1 MSERII
7 VCFYSKRVKVRLP
20 EQANHLQTAR
30 ALTKRAAA
38 RGGNVVAW
46 GARCIAF
53 DFDFDAVEDAI
64 ELASEEVGGE
74 DAPFGIGIAQGEQEP
89 IDEMVA
95 GYTLSW
101 GPALVRAEALARI
114 AREGEVLVE
123 PNLDPIRTGELL
135 TRGRRLR
142 SLGNERVRGLLLDTD
157 HPWRS
162 DLAAMVS
169 ELMTP
174 LLIGRPQLGEMLVP
188 AGNLG
193 IVRAA
198 RGFGGSR
205 FLGELARTLEPGRVL
220 RLSPSLM
227 GEPFGALRR
236 GLLKARS
243 RGQAPAVLEGTHAES
258 LESLLGGEGL
268 DLDSCAGLLRA
279 WLKPASARG
288 PSGAMLLD
296 DVHDIDSDTLE
307 AIRVAIE
314 DTPFRLI
321 VRAHPGAR
329 IPEALS
335 DLNVVVEVKLGCL
348 EGREAIDLARAWL
361 NGELDDGLAERFAKL
376 GRGEP
381 LAVSEALAEAL
392 EAGELVW
399 EDHRAVS
406 RRRRA
411 GRGEPQPAEHWIGGR
426 ARHLEAGPR
435 AVLFALA
442 VLGGEADTADVRAL
456 VERASDVQIEFDKVV
471 RALEASRWLR
481 RPSPELLSLPSASH
495 REAIVAE
502 LSSPRIAAWH
512 RAAAVVLANNNRP
525 LCAASA
531 SAHAM
536 LGGDFESAARMAR
549 RAAASARAVDLG
561 DTASALDTFCDTKD
575 PSLLSGRGLSASVF
589 PVDLFKEEQRIP
601 MSALP
606 SDSRPPPPLQI
617 PRPPKLP
624 GRIAAPKLPGSDVLA
639 FAAAGPLS
647 APGVRRAPGP
657 SAARPGPPPLPS
669 RASQQMRAQRPIS
682 IIPDEELE
690 LAAEE
695 PTTGVRNEL
704 ALKATELIRRGDWA
718 AVSALAAEL
727 RSTKR
732 HLGLAERLD
741 ALVKLG
747 QGDAL
752 EALGSLRRAAESATS
767 QANGD
772 RCRAA
777 LAHAIGLGAAG
788 RGAEALLE
796 ALAGLAYARESDDRR
811 GELACSRFIA
821 QLTETAGH
829 AGSGARWM
837 DAARRIQE

>member
-46 GARCIAF
+46 AARSIAF

-64 ELASEEVGGE
+64 EFASDEVGA
-74 DAPFGIGIAQGEQEP
+74 DDVPFGIGIAQGEQEP

-114 AREGEVLVE
+114 AREGDVLID

-142 SLGNERVRGLLLDTD
+142 ALGKERVKGLMLDTQ
-157 HPWRS
+157 HPWRG

-198 RGFGGSR
+198 RGLGGSR

-243 RGQAPAVLEGTHAES
+243 RGQAPAVLEGVHAES

-279 WLKPASARG
+279 WLKPASERG

-329 IPEALS
+329 VPEPLS
-335 DLNVVVEVKLGCL
+335 DLSVIVEVKLGAL

-381 LAVSEALAEAL
+381 LAVSEALSEAL

-406 RRRRA
+406 RRRKA
-411 GRGEPQPAEHWIGGR
+411 GRGDPHPAEHWIAGR

-435 AVLFALA
+435 AVLFGLA
-442 VLGGEADTADVRAL
+442 VLGGEADSADVRVL

-471 RALEASRWLR
+471 RVLEASRWLR
-481 RPSPELLSLPSASH
+481 RPSPELLCLPSASH
-495 REAIVAE
+495 REAIVSQ
-502 LSSPRIAAWH
+502 LSTPRIAAWH

-561 DTASALDTFCDTKD
+561 DTADALEAFCDTKD
-575 PSLLSGRGLSASVF
+575 PSLLSGRGLSSSVF
-589 PVDLFKEEQRIP
+589 PVDLFNEHQRIP
-601 MSALP
+601 LSALP
-606 SDSRPPPPLQI
+606 SDSRPPPPPQI

-624 GRIAAPKLPGSDVLA
+624 GRIASPKLPGADVLA

-647 APGVRRAPGP
+647 APGVRRPP
-657 SAARPGPPPLPS
+657 RPGPPPLPPRPS
-669 RASQQMRAQRPIS
+669 GEMRAQKPIS
-682 IIPDEELE
+682 IIPDEDLE
-690 LAAEE
+690 LATEE
-695 PTTGVRNEL
+695 PSTGVRNEL
-704 ALKATELIRRGDWA
+704 AFKATELMRRGDWA
-718 AVSALAAEL
+718 GVSKLAAEL
-727 RSTKR
+727 RVAKR
-732 HLGLAERLD
+732 HLALADRLD

-747 QGDAL
+747 KGDAL
-752 EALGSLRRAAESATS
+752 EALGTLRRAAESATS

-796 ALAGLAYARESDDRR
+796 ALSGLAYAREAEDRR

-821 QLTETAGH
+821 QLSEAAGH
-829 AGSGARWM
+829 AGSGAQWGEV
-837 DAARRIQE
+837 AGRIQVEG

>member
-30 ALTKRAAA
+30 SLTKRAAA

-46 GARCIAF
+46 GARSVAF
-53 DFDFDAVEDAI
+53 DFDFDAAEDAI
-64 ELASEEVGGE
+64 EFASEEVNG
-74 DAPFGIGIAQGEQEP
+74 DDVPFGIGIAQGEQEP

-114 AREGEVLVE
+114 AREGEVLLE

-142 SLGNERVRGLLLDTD
+142 ALGKDRVKGLLLDSE
-157 HPWRS
+157 HPWRG

-198 RGFGGSR
+198 RGLGGSR

-243 RGQAPAVLEGTHAES
+243 RGQAPAVLEGVHAES

-279 WLKPASARG
+279 WLKPASERG

-314 DTPFRLI
+314 DMPFRLV

-329 IPEALS
+329 LPDAIADLS
-335 DLNVVVEVKLGCL
+335 VVVEVKLGAL
-348 EGREAIDLARAWL
+348 EGREAVDLARAWL

-376 GRGEP
+376 GQGEP
-381 LAVSEALAEAL
+381 LSVSEALAEAL

-411 GRGEPQPAEHWIGGR
+411 GRGDPHAAEHWIARR

-442 VLGGEADTADVRAL
+442 VLGGEADAADVRAL

-495 REAIVAE
+495 REAIAGQ
-502 LSSPRIAAWH
+502 LSSPRVAAWH

-536 LGGDFESAARMAR
+536 LGGDFDSAARMAR

-561 DTASALDTFCDTKD
+561 ETADALETFCDTKD
-575 PSLLSGRGLSASVF
+575 PGLLSGRGLSSSVF
-589 PVDLFKEEQRIP
+589 PVDLFSEQQRIP
-601 MSALP
+601 VSALP
-606 SDSRPPPPLQI
+606 SDSRPPPPPQI

-624 GRIAAPKLPGSDVLA
+624 ARIASPRLPGADVLA
-639 FAAAGPLS
+639 FAAAGPMS
-647 APGVRRAPGP
+647 APGVRRSPG
-657 SAARPGPPPLPS
+657 SGATRQGPPPLPP
-669 RASQQMRAQRPIS
+669 RASQQMKAQKPIS

-690 LAAEE
+690 LASEE

-704 ALKATELIRRGDWA
+704 ALKATELMRRGDWA
-718 AVSALAAEL
+718 AVAKLAEHL
-727 RSTKR
+727 RASKR

-747 QGDAL
+747 EGDAL
-752 EALGSLRRAAESATS
+752 EALGTLRRAAESATS
-767 QANGD
+767 QASGD

-788 RGAEALLE
+788 RGTEALLE
-796 ALAGLAYARESDDRR
+796 ALSGLAYAREADDRR
-811 GELACSRFIA
+811 GELACTRFIA
-821 QLTETAGH
+821 QLSEAAGH
-829 AGSGARWM
+829 TGSGARWK
-837 DAARRIQE
+837 DAAERIQE